1 MKFLK
6 VIAVGDAL
14 VQDYLAMRDA
24 HIRRYIG
31 RKYDASVGPNGGWV
45 STDQIVQ
52 VPDIA
57 EYRHEIKLG
66 HLELVAK
73 V

>member
-45 STDQIVQ
+45 STERLLR
-52 VPDIA
+52 A
-57 EYRHEIKLG
+57 R
-66 HLELVAK
+66 
-73 V
+73 